1 LSEYFISKEYFKRYV
16 DSKNKY
22 QSWCPTNIW
31 WISTN
36 YADRTN
42 DNTRYTAPNGKVYFI
57 TWRDWNYYSNELNKE
72 LKTPTSFKTIQE
84 LKYYIR
90 DRNPLISMAA
100 LWPTN

>member
-1 LSEYFISKEYFKRYV
+1 MSEYFVNKDYFKRYV

-22 QSWCPTNIW
+22 QSGCPTNVG

-42 DNTRYTAPNGKVYFI
+42 DNNRYTAPNGKVYFI
-57 TWRDWNYYSNELNKE
+57 TWQPWNFYSNELNKE
-72 LKTPTSFKTIQE
+72 LKTPTSFNTIQE

-100 LWPTN
+100 LWPAN